1 MASHVFVDNLEK
13 NDITIQSSSL
23 TNLERL
29 ELIQINYKAHVNKK
43 EYYNIL
49 NNSFII
55 KKNNELKEQNK
66 RVLTNL
72 GMITLTLFGVRF
84 SKTCLP
90 DVS

>member
-29 ELIQINYKAHVNKK
+29 GLIQINYKAHVNKK

-55 KKNNELKEQNK
+55 KKNNELKEQKSINK
-66 RVLTNL
+66 SRNDNSYF
-72 GMITLTLFGVRF
+72 IW
-84 SKTCLP
+84 C
-90 DVS
+90 